1 MTEDNRRIR
10 ELTESRAALERRLGE
25 LSEENDRLRTARDEL
40 FAAHKVERDA
50 RQRLEMLVAKVKE
63 DVIAPITGSSGRKIG
78 TDVIRTRAVGW
89 EQAAARVLGQD
100 RS

>member
-25 LSEENDRLRTARDEL
+25 LSEENDRLRVARDEL
-40 FAAHKVERDA
+40 FVAHKDERDA

-78 TDVIRTRAVGW
+78 SDVIRMRAVGW
-89 EQAAARVLGQD
+89 EQTAARVLDQN